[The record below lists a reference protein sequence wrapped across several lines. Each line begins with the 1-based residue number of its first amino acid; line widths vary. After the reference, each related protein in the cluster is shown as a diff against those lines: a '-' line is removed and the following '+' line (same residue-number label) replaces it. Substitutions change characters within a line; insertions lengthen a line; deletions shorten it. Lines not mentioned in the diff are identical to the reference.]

1 MTEARAT
8 SDDVERLARM
18 AGLSIDPAF
27 LPEVVRNFGI
37 LLDQAALFVDQ
48 PIDPIVEPAPVYRP

>member
-37 LLDQAALFVDQ
+37 LLDQAASFVDQ
-48 PIDPIVEPAPVYRP
+48 PIDPIVEPASVYRP